1 MTMPFFLLEYQ
12 LVGDY
17 VERRAV
23 LRADHLALA
32 REAHGRGELVLAG
45 ALTDPTDRAVFVWTV
60 DDRSTVEAF
69 VAADPYVRHG
79 LVTEST
85 IRPWTVVV
93 GEGAAPV

>member
-1 MTMPFFLLEYQ
+1 MAFFLLEYQ

-17 VERRAV
+17 LERRAA
-23 LRADHLALA
+23 LRADHLTLA
-32 REAHGRGELVLAG
+32 REAHERGDLVFAG

-60 DDRSTVEAF
+60 DDRSTIETF

-93 GEGAAPV
+93 GAGAAPV